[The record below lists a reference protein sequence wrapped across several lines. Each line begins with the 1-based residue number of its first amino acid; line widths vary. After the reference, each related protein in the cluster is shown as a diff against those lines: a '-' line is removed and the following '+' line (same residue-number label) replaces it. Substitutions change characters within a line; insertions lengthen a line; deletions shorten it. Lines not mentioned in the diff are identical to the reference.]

1 MIINSLKD
9 IFLHNHC
16 VLCGDESLK
25 TSLICSACW
34 FDLITDHC
42 ACRRCGRG
50 ISREGLCLQ
59 CMKGPGAVDNT
70 ITLVS
75 YQFPAAQ
82 LLLSLKYKNQL
93 LLAHEF
99 GRRLA
104 EKLQALDTPLPD
116 YIIPVPLHPARLFV
130 RGYNQALEISRAIS
144 TILAVPVNY
153 KMAKRIRN
161 TLPQFNLSPG
171 DRGRNIKGAFKIN
184 GPRIT
189 GKVAIVDDIVTTGHT
204 ANELAVQLKTAGA
217 AEVSLWACAHANQA
231 TSG

>member
-1 MIINSLKD
+1 MLINRVRD
-9 IFLHNHC
+9 TFLLNHC
-16 VLCGDESLK
+16 VLCRDKSLK
-25 TSLICSACW
+25 TSLICSPCW
-34 FDLITDHC
+34 FDLITDQC
-42 ACRRCGRG
+42 ACHRCGRG
-50 ISREGLCLQ
+50 VFHAGLCLQ
-59 CMKGPGAVDNT
+59 CLKGRSEVDNT

-104 EKLQALDTPLPD
+104 EKILQLEVPLPD
-116 YIIPVPLHPARLFV
+116 YIIPVPLHPARLFS

-144 TILAVPVNY
+144 AVLAVPVNY
-153 KMAKRIRN
+153 KIAKRIRN

-184 GPRIT
+184 GRAIA

-204 ANELAVQLKTAGA
+204 ANELAAQLKTAGA
-217 AEVSLWACAHANQA
+217 AEVSLWACAHADQSI
-231 TSG
+231 T